1 MLYEQFHKPLASAE
15 RFAHETLIDGELL
28 ALGPDGKP
36 SFNLLQN
43 LRSAESHVIYYYA
56 FDILFLH
63 RGPCSARITSP
74 GRRSHEH
81 LSRND
86 VRPPPLGRLGKGSFT
101 AAPVAPAS
109 RPRTAIR

>member
-1 MLYEQFHKPLASAE
+1 VVQALIACLTHTGTYMLYEQFHKPLASAE

-28 ALGPDGKP
+28 ALGPGGKP
-36 SFNLLQN
+36 SFNLIQN

-74 GRRSHEH
+74 DGDPMNTSVE
-81 LSRND
+81 
-86 VRPPPLGRLGKGSFT
+86 T
-101 AAPVAPAS
+101 M
-109 RPRTAIR
+109 